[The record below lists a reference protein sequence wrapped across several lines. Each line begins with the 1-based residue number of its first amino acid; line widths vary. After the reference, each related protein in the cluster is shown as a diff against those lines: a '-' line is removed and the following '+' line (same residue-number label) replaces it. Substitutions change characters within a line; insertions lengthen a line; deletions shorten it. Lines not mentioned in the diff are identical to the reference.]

1 MQEFYERTF
10 FLSVNSSQILRFS
23 SSEWLIIVIVGNIGH
38 CFKIITFK
46 KHFENTLTY
55 CSFVQGYSLSEIL
68 SLIMGVN

>member
-38 CFKIITFK
+38 CLTFK